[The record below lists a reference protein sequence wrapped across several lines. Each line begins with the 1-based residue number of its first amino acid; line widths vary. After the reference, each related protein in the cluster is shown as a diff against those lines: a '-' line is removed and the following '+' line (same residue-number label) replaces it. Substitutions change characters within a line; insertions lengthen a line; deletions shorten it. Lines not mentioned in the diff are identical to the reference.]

1 MRRFLSRRLWI
12 IIAAIIVGVIIFAAF
27 MNTSRGV
34 VPIRA
39 EAATRQT
46 IVNTIQTN
54 GKIEPVQNFEAHAPA
69 PSTVKRVL
77 AMEGDRVKKGQLLLQ
92 LDDSEAR
99 ANAAKALA
107 QVKAAEAD
115 LSAVET
121 GGTHE
126 EVLNTEAQ
134 LAKTQ
139 TQRDAAQRNLAAVQR
154 LQQTGA
160 ASPAEVTAA
169 ENQLKS
175 SEAEFNLAQQQLKS
189 RYSRPEVQR
198 VVAQKAEAEA
208 AYAAAQDV
216 LRSSNVVSPLN
227 GTVYS
232 LPVRQGQFV
241 NAGDLL
247 VQVADLSVVQA
258 RAFVDE
264 PDIGR
269 LAKGE
274 TVNVSWDAVPGRV
287 WQGKVTRVPTNVTVL
302 GTRTVGEVTCQ
313 VDNRDFK
320 LIPNINVNVTIQT
333 ARDENAL
340 TVSREAMHQ
349 EDSKHYVFEIVDGVL
364 QRRDVQT
371 SVSNLTRIEVT
382 GGLKDGAKVALG
394 SMNGAPL
401 HAGMHVEEQQ
411 R

>member
-1 MRRFLSRRLWI
+1 MERFLSRRLWI
-12 IIAAIIVGVIIFAAF
+12 IIAAIIAGVIIFAAF

-34 VPIRA
+34 VAVRA

-69 PSTVKRVL
+69 ASTVRRAL
-77 AMEGDRVKKGQLLLQ
+77 AVEGDRVKKGQLLLQ
-92 LDDSEAR
+92 LDDSAAR

-107 QVKAAEAD
+107 QLRAAEAD
-115 LSAVET
+115 ISAVET

-126 EVLNTEAQ
+126 EVLTTEAQ

-139 TQRDAAQRNLAAVQR
+139 TQRDASQRNLAAVQR

-169 ENQLKS
+169 ENQLKA

-208 AYAAAQDV
+208 AYAAALDV
-216 LRSSNVVSPLN
+216 LRSSNVVSPLD

-247 VQVADLSVVQA
+247 VQVADLSVIQA

-274 TVNVSWDAVPGRV
+274 LVNVAWDAVPGRV
-287 WQGKVTRVPTNVTVL
+287 WQGKVIRVPSNVTVL

-313 VDNRDFK
+313 VDNRDYK

-349 EDSKHYVFEIVDGVL
+349 EDSKHFVYEIVDGTL
-364 QRRDVQT
+364 RRREVQT

-382 GGLKDGAKVALG
+382 GGLKDGARVALG

-401 HAGMHVEEQQ
+401 RAGMRVEEQE